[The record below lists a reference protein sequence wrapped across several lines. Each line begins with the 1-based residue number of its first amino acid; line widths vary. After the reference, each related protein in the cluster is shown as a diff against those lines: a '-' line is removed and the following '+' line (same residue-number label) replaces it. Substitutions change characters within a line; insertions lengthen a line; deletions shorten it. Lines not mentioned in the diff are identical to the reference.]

1 MECRARDG
9 GRARGGGLSGH
20 QPPAPMSALDTLAHP
35 IPGLPVNVGPAERA
49 VSAAV
54 GAALVG
60 VGLGQDSWLRPAL
73 VALGGALVAR
83 GATGYCP
90 AFGALGH
97 SSATANPVTLRVA
110 LTIQK
115 PRDEV
120 YAAWT
125 DGATLPQAMEH
136 LEAIEPLGDGRSRW
150 TAKGP
155 FGKGTLTWVSEE
167 TVHDEG
173 RETAW
178 RTVEGDVDHT
188 GRVVFA
194 DGPNGEGTEVHV
206 EWAYLAPPGTSAAA
220 HLTSP
225 GFERLLRN
233 DLGRFRALL
242 EAGEVP
248 TTEGQPK
255 GPWRP
260 GRPVLAP
267 TSPV

>member
-1 MECRARDG
+1 
-9 GRARGGGLSGH
+9 
-20 QPPAPMSALDTLAHP
+20 MSALDTLAHP
-35 IPGLPVNVGPAERA
+35 IPALPVNVSPAERA

-60 VGLGQDSWLRPAL
+60 VGLGRDSWLRPTL

-97 SSATANPVTLRVA
+97 SSATPNAVSLRVA

-115 PRDEV
+115 PRADV
-120 YAAWT
+120 FAAWT
-125 DGATLPQAMEH
+125 DFVTLPKAMEH
-136 LEAIEPLGDGRSRW
+136 VESIERLDERRSRW

-155 FGKGTLTWVSEE
+155 LGKGTLTWVSDE
-167 TVHDEG
+167 TNREDG

-188 GRVVFA
+188 GRVTFA
-194 DGPNGEGTEVHV
+194 DAPGGGTEVYV
-206 EWAYLAPPGTSAAA
+206 EWKYLAPPGTSGAA

-225 GFERLLRN
+225 GFEKMLRN
-233 DLGRFRALL
+233 DLNRFRALL

-260 GRPVLAP
+260 GRPVIAP